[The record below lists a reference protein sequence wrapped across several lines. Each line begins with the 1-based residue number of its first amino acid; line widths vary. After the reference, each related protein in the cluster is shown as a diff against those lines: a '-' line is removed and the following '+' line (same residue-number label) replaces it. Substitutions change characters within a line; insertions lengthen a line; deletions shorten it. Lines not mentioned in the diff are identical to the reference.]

1 MAQVTVLARS
11 WTVGA
16 EPYGSGFRGF
26 CSCGWIDAIVFEKR
40 ADCVTS
46 VRLHVLLHRNMQER
60 PGFVVEVA

>member
-11 WTVGA
+11 WTVGV
-16 EPYGSGFRGF
+16 EPYGSCFRGF
-26 CSCGWIDAIVFEKR
+26 CSCGWIDEIVYGEQ

-46 VRLHVLLHRNMQER
+46 VRLHVLLHRNMDER